1 MAEELLVKDAPA
13 LSWPEVVGDEALL
26 VQRCVAGEE
35 AACAGLVADNQRM
48 VFQLAFHLLGDYED
62 ARDLSQDVFLQV
74 FKTLDRFRGQ
84 SALRTWIYRI
94 AVNLARNRQRW
105 WRRRLRSD
113 QVSLDAHIEQHGDD
127 VLTDASATPEIALR
141 RKETADHVW
150 DALAALPFEQ
160 RTAIVLREIDGL
172 SYEEIAF
179 SLGVAVGTVKSRLT
193 RARDALRDRLR
204 EERTS

>member
-1 MAEELLVKDAPA
+1 VAEELLVKHAPA
-13 LSWPEVVGDEALL
+13 LSWPELADDETAL
-26 VQRCVAGEE
+26 VRRCVNGEE
-35 AACAGLVADNQRM
+35 AACAELVAGNQRM
-48 VFQLAFHLLGDYED
+48 VFQLAFHLLGDTED

-74 FKTLDRFRGQ
+74 FRTLERFRGQ

-94 AVNLARNRQRW
+94 AINLARNRQRW
-105 WRRRLRSD
+105 WRRRLRAE

-127 VLTDASATPEIALR
+127 LLRDPLATPELALR
-141 RKETADHVW
+141 RKEAAARVW
-150 DALAALPFEQ
+150 DALEQLPFEQ

-179 SLGVAVGTVKSRLT
+179 SLGIAIGTVKSRLT

-204 EERTS
+204 EERSV

>member
-1 MAEELLVKDAPA
+1 MAEELLVKHAPA
-13 LSWPEVVGDEALL
+13 LSWPDLVSNEASL

-35 AACAGLVADNQRM
+35 TACAGLVAEHQRM
-48 VFQLAFHLLGDYED
+48 VFQLAIHLLGDYEE

-74 FKTLDRFRGQ
+74 FRTLDRFRGQ

-105 WRRRLRSD
+105 WRRRFRAD
-113 QVSLDAHIEQHGDD
+113 QVSLDAHIEQHGDE
-127 VLTDASATPEIALR
+127 VLTDESAGPELALR
-141 RKETADHVW
+141 RKELAAHVW
-150 DALAALPFEQ
+150 DALADLPFEQ

-179 SLGVAVGTVKSRLT
+179 SLGIAIGTVKSRLT
-193 RARDALRDRLR
+193 RAREALRDRLR
-204 EERTS
+204 EERSR

>member
-1 MAEELLVKDAPA
+1 VPEELVVKHAPA
-13 LSWPEVVGDEALL
+13 LSWPELVGDEASL

-35 AACAGLVADNQRM
+35 AACAGLVADHQRM
-48 VFQLAFHLLGDYED
+48 VFQLAFHLLGDYEE

-74 FKTLDRFRGQ
+74 FRTLDRFRGQ
-84 SALRTWIYRI
+84 SALRTWIFRI

-127 VLTDASATPEIALR
+127 VLTDESATPELEFR
-141 RKETADHVW
+141 RKELAVHVW
-150 DALAALPFEQ
+150 DALADLPFEQ

-179 SLGVAVGTVKSRLT
+179 SLGIAIGTVKSRLT
-193 RARDALRDRLR
+193 RAREALRARLR
-204 EERTS
+204 EERFR